1 MLPSIT
7 NSAECSKCQTLI
19 PIKTEYDSDPDYKPE
34 EFSGEIDP
42 MQYVGVLHGSDELLK
57 QEPMIGNYET
67 SFKKVKKSKVKLKKP
82 KSEQSFMI
90 PDNNGGIEPM
100 DSELWCVFII
110 FCPVTTLFQSP
121 KISKPQGGDIWKL
134 TKTDN

>member
-67 SFKKVKKSKVKLKKP
+67 NFNVQMPV
-82 KSEQSFMI
+82 
-90 PDNNGGIEPM
+90 
-100 DSELWCVFII
+100 VYAH
-110 FCPVTTLFQSP
+110 FCHEYDHINWFAKFQA
-121 KISKPQGGDIWKL
+121 
-134 TKTDN
+134 